1 MTDAEAELQV
11 FGHLI
16 QTDDSSE
23 WTLMLGNEGRKRRGC
38 QRMRCL
44 DSITDTMNMNLGKLQ
59 EMLRDKEVWRAAV
72 HGVTKSW
79 TQLSD

>member
-38 QRMRCL
+38 QRMR
-44 DSITDTMNMNLGKLQ
+44 
-59 EMLRDKEVWRAAV
+59 
-72 HGVTKSW
+72 
-79 TQLSD
+79 